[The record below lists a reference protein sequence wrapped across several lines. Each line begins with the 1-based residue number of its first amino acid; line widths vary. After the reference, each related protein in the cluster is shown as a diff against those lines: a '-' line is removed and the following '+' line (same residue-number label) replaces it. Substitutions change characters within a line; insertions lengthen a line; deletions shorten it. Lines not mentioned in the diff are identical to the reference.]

1 MILGNSYQGTLH
13 QTAHLRPS
21 DIVDHVE
28 PVMLIVGSR
37 GIGQLK
43 GSVNYLRFVLATP
56 SVRTH
61 TRSDTVSFWAPHRI
75 I

>member
-1 MILGNSYQGTLH
+1 MILGESTGIYVRVLS
-13 QTAHLRPS
+13 LRPA

-43 GSVNYLRFVLATP
+43 GLVSHSSSCTSLTLIYTLNTE
-56 SVRTH
+56 
-61 TRSDTVSFWAPHRI
+61 SFWAQLRTT
-75 I
+75 

>member
-1 MILGNSYQGTLH
+1 MILGESTGIYVRVLS
-13 QTAHLRPS
+13 LRAA

-43 GSVNYLRFVLATP
+43 GL
-56 SVRTH
+56 
-61 TRSDTVSFWAPHRI
+61 VSYSSSCTSLTLIYTLNTEFFWAQLRTT
-75 I
+75 

>member
-1 MILGNSYQGTLH
+1 MILGESIGICVRVPP
-13 QTAHLRPS
+13 LRLA

-43 GSVNYLRFVLATP
+43 GLVSYSSSCTSLTLFYTLDTESFLAQH
-56 SVRTH
+56 RT
-61 TRSDTVSFWAPHRI
+61 T
-75 I
+75 

>member
-1 MILGNSYQGTLH
+1 MILGMSIGICVRIPP
-13 QTAHLRPS
+13 LRLA

-43 GSVNYLRFVLATP
+43 GLVTLLYA
-56 SVRTH
+56 H
-61 TRSDTVSFWAPHRI
+61 H
-75 I
+75 

>member
-1 MILGNSYQGTLH
+1 MILGKPRLGTCVRSPP
-13 QTAHLRPS
+13 LRLA

-43 GSVNYLRFVLATP
+43 GFVTCFCYI
-56 SVRTH
+56 RTQ
-61 TRSDTVSFWAPHRI
+61 T
-75 I
+75 